1 MTTMRLV
8 DPVASYNL
16 PACPVVVLGKIRHKP
31 LSVEVWVHFTRTLK
45 YLEPSP
51 ELFNQWWRVSEQI
64 DKPIL
69 C

>member
-16 PACPVVVLGKIRHKP
+16 PACPVVFFFFLGEIRHKP

-51 ELFNQWWRVSEQI
+51 ELFNQW
-64 DKPIL
+64 
-69 C
+69 